1 MWFFGKKA
9 KKIKEEPKLERQI
22 RLTGQ
27 THTVED
33 EVLELAYDID
43 TAFKQVR
50 SHAGEVELVSVYAP
64 DKEHGSEAD
73 EPYVAIQDDD
83 VPYCAID
90 EYNENGTVKDAIE
103 LTPLEGKFLFKAK
116 MDYFKEL
123 MYFYAF
129 ERAEDV
135 FNQAGLCVVYPK
147 SMQGTEDEK
156 ELMQLLDR
164 VAESF
169 RSI

>member
-1 MWFFGKKA
+1 MKKMIYEVEA
-9 KKIKEEPKLERQI
+9 KKTKEEPK
-22 RLTGQ
+22 
-27 THTVED
+27 
-33 EVLELAYDID
+33 
-43 TAFKQVR
+43 
-50 SHAGEVELVSVYAP
+50 
-64 DKEHGSEAD
+64 
-73 EPYVAIQDDD
+73 
-83 VPYCAID
+83 
-90 EYNENGTVKDAIE
+90 
-103 LTPLEGKFLFKAK
+103 LEGKFLFKAK

-129 ERAEDV
+129 ERDEDV